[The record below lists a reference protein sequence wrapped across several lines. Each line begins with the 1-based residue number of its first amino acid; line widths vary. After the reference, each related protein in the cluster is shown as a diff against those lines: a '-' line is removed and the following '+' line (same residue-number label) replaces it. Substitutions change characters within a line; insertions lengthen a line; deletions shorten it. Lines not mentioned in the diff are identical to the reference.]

1 MGIRKS
7 NDVLGAKVH
16 EFYTVKSLQFA
27 RPYVVR
33 PVNVFS
39 LFLPG
44 VLGWFRDRNLVF
56 GCIFEKEIAMPL
68 PSDEKLIALSQDIL
82 KQFDTI
88 FGLHP
93 GFRPAHARGVMLAG
107 TFTPSPDA
115 PSLTRA
121 PHITRNS
128 TPVTAR
134 FSSSTGL
141 PQIPDND
148 PNANPRGLSIR
159 FHLAEHVHTDIVS
172 HSTDGFPART
182 GQEFLEFLRA
192 AASSDPSK
200 PSPSPIEVFLAGHP
214 KALEFVQTPKPSPS
228 SFARESYFGVTAVR
242 FANKDG
248 VSRYGRYRITPDAG
262 NEHLDDATAKTKDA
276 NYLFDELTERI
287 ARAPISFQILVQVA
301 NDNDIVDDATV
312 HWPEERPLINLGR
325 IVLTNPVSDNAR
337 EQRKIIFDP
346 IPRVDG
352 IEPSNDPL
360 LELRAA
366 IYLLSGRR
374 RRQAPET

>member
-1 MGIRKS
+1 
-7 NDVLGAKVH
+7 
-16 EFYTVKSLQFA
+16 
-27 RPYVVR
+27 
-33 PVNVFS
+33 
-39 LFLPG
+39 
-44 VLGWFRDRNLVF
+44 
-56 GCIFEKEIAMPL
+56 MPL

-248 VSRYGRYRITPDAG
+248 VSRYGRYRIIPDAG

-287 ARAPISFQILVQVA
+287 ARGPISFQILVQVA
-301 NDNDIVDDATV
+301 NDTDIVDDATV

-337 EQRKIIFDP
+337 EQKNIIFDP

-352 IEPSNDPL
+352 IEPSSDLL

-374 RRQAPET
+374 RRQAPEK